1 MQLLAVGVIVIVAVI
16 GAEVVLVAVNAV
28 TLPVPLAARP
38 IAVLLLVH
46 AKVDP
51 DTVLATVV
59 APAAAVLQ

>member
-16 GAEVVLVAVNAV
+16 GAVVVLVAVNAD
-28 TLPVPLAARP
+28 TFPVPLAASP
-38 IAVLLLVH
+38 MAVLLLVQ

-51 DTVLATVV
+51 DTGPATVV